1 MTKSVLFFSIQ
12 KLNIPQP
19 SPPKPRA
26 ENINYI
32 YFLQKKYMKSST
44 IRHTFIPVCSIDI
57 GKQGS
62 GLELSHNLNCLSTS
76 SVEELNLK

>member
-1 MTKSVLFFSIQ
+1 
-12 KLNIPQP
+12 
-19 SPPKPRA
+19 
-26 ENINYI
+26 
-32 YFLQKKYMKSST
+32 MKSST